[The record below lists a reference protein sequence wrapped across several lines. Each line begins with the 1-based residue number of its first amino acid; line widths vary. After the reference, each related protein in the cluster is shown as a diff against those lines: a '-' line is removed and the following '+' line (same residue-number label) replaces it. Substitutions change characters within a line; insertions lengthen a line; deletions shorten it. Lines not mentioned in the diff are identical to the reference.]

1 MKNAI
6 SIMCFVFVAYACCLA
21 TSPVAQDHGIKFSSK
36 PAESFKVSNL
46 SWSGSF
52 GGRKEEPKTVYCLM
66 TQGFFRAPTSDSY
79 EKLIADWLTQ
89 HPNANVTVVYT
100 LPDMMSDSP
109 DSKLISVW
117 IVDNEDSLNVFLV
130 RKGACP
136 AGTMVLN
143 DGDKAQVNQQDY
155 ESFAKKVWEAE
166 MLAKKDKIGI
176 WKE

>member
-1 MKNAI
+1 MNNKCR
-6 SIMCFVFVAYACCLA
+6 IMWLLFVTCFCYCAMSL
-21 TSPVAQDHGIKFSSK
+21 VAQDNGIKFTNK
-36 PAESFKVSNL
+36 PSEVFKASGL
-46 SWSGSF
+46 SWRGSF

-89 HPNANVTVVYT
+89 HPNANVIVVYT
-100 LPDMMSDSP
+100 MPGLMSDSP

-117 IVDNEDSLNVFLV
+117 IVDNEDNLNVSLV

-143 DGDKAQVNQQDY
+143 DGDKA
-155 ESFAKKVWEAE
+155 
-166 MLAKKDKIGI
+166 
-176 WKE
+176 